1 MAASKEGLCNQKQT
15 RCSRQ
20 TGHFCLVSESQ
31 SMGEITGFLTILLF
45 SYCCNIK
52 RDAEDD
58 RAGTLMKNTSA
69 LGRLSLFIH
78 WLDSSLYWF
87 HFPLHLHAYTPYQ
100 SRLTKLYIT
109 DVQHRVL
116 PVFEPFSQP
125 ASTSGQGLGSQTSSL
140 GGLLLG
146 DRQQESQ

>member
-52 RDAEDD
+52 GDAEDD

-69 LGRLSLFIH
+69 LSRLSLFIH

-87 HFPLHLHAYTPYQ
+87 HFPLHLHVYTPYQ

-109 DVQHRVL
+109 DVQTQS
-116 PVFEPFSQP
+116 F
-125 ASTSGQGLGSQTSSL
+125 ASL
-140 GGLLLG
+140 
-146 DRQQESQ
+146 